1 MKNWLI
7 VAAVAFISLVGA
19 AQSQQPGV
27 TVIGA
32 VTPGHC
38 TSFASTLQLQDA
50 GAACGGTGVSV
61 TSVFGR
67 MGVVVAQPNDYTL
80 TQIAPG
86 TVAATG
92 GTIASSAITGG
103 TIASTA
109 ITGGTINN
117 TAITGGNIDG
127 TVIGGT
133 TRAAGSFTSV
143 AITTPLPVT
152 SGGTGESGTAWTTF
166 APAPACGTAIFTVNS
181 AKYKTIG
188 KVTHINVDLAITSI
202 GTCTGAAVLNLTL
215 PVSSNSTALFPGFEY
230 GGFNVAFACNALG
243 AVMVL
248 NCLSSSALSVN
259 SHTIITGTYEN
270 Q

>member
-1 MKNWLI
+1 VTKNLI
-7 VAAVAFISLVGA
+7 IGSLVVLFGLIGG

-27 TVIGA
+27 TVIGS

-50 GAACGGTGVSV
+50 GAACGNSGVSV

-67 MGVVVAQPNDYTL
+67 MGGVVAQPNDYTL

-92 GTIASSAITGG
+92 GTIAS
-103 TIASTA
+103 TA
-109 ITGGTINN
+109 ITGGT
-117 TAITGGNIDG
+117 IDG

-152 SGGTGESGTAWTTF
+152 SGGTGDSGTAWTTF
-166 APAPACGTAIFTVNS
+166 TPSPSCGTATFTV
-181 AKYKTIG
+181 AVARFKTIG
-188 KVTHINVDLAITSI
+188 KTVFVMSEIGISTL
-202 GTCTGAAVLNLTL
+202 GTCANVLSYTLPLTPNNSVAMAGWISNANMTGACTSVGSITVSCLKTGGINY
-215 PVSSNSTALFPGFEY
+215 VSSDTLFVSG
-230 GGFNVAFACNALG
+230 V
-243 AVMVL
+243 
-248 NCLSSSALSVN
+248 
-259 SHTIITGTYEN
+259 YES

>member
-1 MKNWLI
+1 MKHWLI
-7 VAAVAFISLVGA
+7 LSAVVLLGLIGG
-19 AQSQQPGV
+19 AQSQQPPV
-27 TVIGA
+27 TVIGS

-50 GAACGGTGVSV
+50 GAACGGSGVSV

-80 TQIAPG
+80 SQIAPG

-92 GTIASSAITGG
+92 GTIAS
-103 TIASTA
+103 TA
-109 ITGGTINN
+109 ITGGTISS

-133 TRAAGSFTSV
+133 TRAAGSFSSV

-152 SGGTGESGTAWTTF
+152 SGGTGDSGTAWTPFTL
-166 APAPACGTAIFTVNS
+166 APVCGGSTYT
-181 AKYKTIG
+181 
-188 KVTHINVDLAITSI
+188 ITSARFKTLGKTTFVEGNFLVTGVGSCTDI
-202 GTCTGAAVLNLTL
+202 TISLPNTANSSGTLAAIN
-215 PVSSNSTALFPGFEY
+215 TARSI
-230 GGFNVAFACNALG
+230 ALG
-243 AVMVL
+243 CV
-248 NCLSSSALSVN
+248 
-259 SHTIITGTYEN
+259 ITGPNSVAECVTTSTYLVNDRIIFSGVYEN